1 MEAVGSGSRA
11 SWTFQRVFDTSS
23 LAKPELVSTFATE
36 SAVAG
41 KDGRVATDGIYSVHN
56 AVFDGDLEYA
66 AWYSDGVRVV
76 DLSDPRRPTE
86 VASFV
91 PPPSSPRQTA
101 ATAKGG
107 RRDMPLV
114 WGVTRWKDL
123 VLASDMNSGLWII
136 RVTLD
141 GKGTTQG
148 GPGAGQATPAPQ
160 ATPPPQAAPEGGLAA
175 DQGRDGWGG
184 VRWVALAGLALGL
197 LAAGA
202 VARGA
207 RRRGTP

>member
-1 MEAVGSGSRA
+1 
-11 SWTFQRVFDTSS
+11 
-23 LAKPELVSTFATE
+23 
-36 SAVAG
+36 
-41 KDGRVATDGIYSVHN
+41 VATDGVYSVHN
-56 AVFDGDLEYA
+56 AVIDGDLEYT
-66 AWYSDGVRVV
+66 AWYSDGIRVV

-86 VASFV
+86 VAWFV
-91 PPPSSPRQTA
+91 PPPSPARQTA
-101 ATAKGG
+101 ATAQGG

-141 GKGTTQG
+141 GKGSNQG
-148 GPGAGQATPAPQ
+148 GSGAGGSGSGGSGQAA
-160 ATPPPQAAPEGGLAA
+160 PQAAPPPRAAPEGDLTA
-175 DQGRDGWGG
+175 DRAGPGGWGAA
-184 VRWVALAGLALGL
+184 RWAALAGLALGL

-207 RRRGTP
+207 LRRRRPSS

>member
-1 MEAVGSGSRA
+1 
-11 SWTFQRVFDTSS
+11 
-23 LAKPELVSTFATE
+23 
-36 SAVAG
+36 
-41 KDGRVATDGIYSVHN
+41 
-56 AVFDGDLEYA
+56 
-66 AWYSDGVRVV
+66 
-76 DLSDPRRPTE
+76 
-86 VASFV
+86 V

-101 ATAKGG
+101 ATAQGG

-141 GKGTTQG
+141 GKGSTQG
-148 GPGAGQATPAPQ
+148 GSGAGGAGGSGRATPAPP
-160 ATPPPQAAPEGGLAA
+160 ATPPAQAAPEGDLTA
-175 DQGRDGWGG
+175 DRAGPGGWGAA
-184 VRWVALAGLALGL
+184 RWAALAGLALGL

-207 RRRGTP
+207 RRRRRAS